1 MIESDLNTGNTIY
14 YTHSHHLKPFA
25 NMKTS
30 SVNVPEDYNVGKSGE
45 IWARGSQI
53 AMGYLNNPRATEET
67 FDHDGCLHTGDVGH
81 FDHEGF
87 LSITDRLKE
96 MIKVKGIGV
105 APAELENLLLR
116 HLHINDAAVCG
127 IPDERAGER
136 PKAFVVLKSLES
148 SRQVKAAREI
158 LKYIKKNTACYKWL
172 REIEIVSA
180 IPKSPAG
187 KILRR
192 KLRDMAI
199 NSSKNMVI
207 KDIRF
212 VAKL

>member
-1 MIESDLNTGNTIY
+1 
-14 YTHSHHLKPFA
+14 
-25 NMKTS
+25 MKTS
-30 SVNVPEDYNVGKSGE
+30 SVNVPEDYNVGKSVE

-67 FDHDGCLHTGDVGH
+67 FDKDGFLYTGDMGH
-81 FDHEGF
+81 FNHEGF
-87 LSITDRLKE
+87 LSIPDRLKE

-105 APAELENLLLR
+105 TPAELKNLLLGYL
-116 HLHINDAAVCG
+116 HLNDVAVCG
-127 IPDERAGER
+127 IPNKRASKR
-136 PKAFVVLKSLES
+136 PKAFIVLKSLES